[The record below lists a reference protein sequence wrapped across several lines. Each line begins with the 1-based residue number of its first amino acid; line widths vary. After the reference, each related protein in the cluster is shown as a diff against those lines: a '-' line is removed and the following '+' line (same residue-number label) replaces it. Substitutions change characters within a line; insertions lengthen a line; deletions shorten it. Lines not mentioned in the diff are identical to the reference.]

1 MGKHLFDSVTIG
13 PSLKQIERQAQSK
26 KEFS

>member
-1 MGKHLFDSVTIG
+1 MGKHLLDSVTIG
-13 PSLKQIERQAQSK
+13 PSLKQIERQAQLK